1 MQSDNENQV
10 RIELISNDGENIS
23 RNEHSGSIKTADDKH
38 MLRYVDEQGIKTSVM
53 LKSDAVHV
61 FRSGV
66 GVDHHI
72 EIRQNEKTVGIMG
85 GSVFSV
91 EGRRCEW
98 HYDGE
103 GGEIRLCYGLP
114 DISDCPMNFNIRIKF
129 TVI

>member
-1 MQSDNENQV
+1 MQSDNEKQIK
-10 RIELISNDGENIS
+10 IELISNDGENIS
-23 RNEHSGSIKTADDKH
+23 RSGHNGSIKSADDKH

-85 GSVFSV
+85 ASPFSV
-91 EGRRCEW
+91 DGRRCEW
-98 HYDGE
+98 QYDG
-103 GGEIRLCYGLP
+103 GSGEIRLCYTLP
-114 DISDCPMNFNIRIKF
+114 DISDSPLDFNIRIKF

>member
-1 MQSDNENQV
+1 MQSDNEKQIK
-10 RIELISNDGENIS
+10 IELICNDGENIS
-23 RNEHSGSIKTADDKH
+23 RSGHNGSIKSADDKH

-91 EGRRCEW
+91 EGRRCKW

-103 GGEIRLCYGLP
+103 GGEIRLCYTLP
-114 DISDCPMNFNIRIKF
+114 DISDSPLDFNIRIKF